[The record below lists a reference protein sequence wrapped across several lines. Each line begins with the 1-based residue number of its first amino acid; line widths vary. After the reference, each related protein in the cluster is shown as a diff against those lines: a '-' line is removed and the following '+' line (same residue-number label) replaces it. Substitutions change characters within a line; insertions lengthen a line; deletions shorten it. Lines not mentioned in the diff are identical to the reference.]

1 MYFFNLN
8 EYMNLVSVESHRYSE
23 TQGDEKNRE
32 KNF

>member
-8 EYMNLVSVESHRYSE
+8 EYMNLVSVESYIYSE